1 MQNRKPATLNVVRE
15 DTIGTTWALPE
26 GTIARFGKGKVDHG
40 NVKVSPDGTYF
51 AVGTGMGL
59 WWYDVSSMSPISL
72 WETKRGL
79 VNSID
84 FSHDGKWIIIT
95 SDGIIKML
103 DVQSGECVTQIEGH
117 SASAGL
123 ACSSNGRWIAIA
135 ASNGIVK
142 VLDVQNGA
150 CIAQMDRGAHEVQSN
165 DIHQLEFSPDG
176 NLLAAR
182 ADNHEVSRDGQVLNP
197 DTEGTQT
204 YVWHPETGE
213 VIVKF
218 AGRNFAFSPDS
229 RLLAGA
235 ASDETSGDT
244 DRVGRCVSVWDV
256 TTGERISHFSGHTDW
271 VDVVTFS
278 PCGEFLVSSSGDNSL
293 RVWDIANG
301 VQKEVY
307 NEFGR
312 AWKLPFYSPEGTLL
326 TAVFGGSGATQT
338 IEIWEVERH
347 EKLQVLEFSVGSIG
361 AEWFFKCPQLAI
373 AYALSN
379 RRSDGKTQTFA
390 TLDEPNFPWPDPKVV
405 WLDNQTL
412 ASKRLGRGIAGV
424 GIALWD
430 VEGKRIQETLVKDK
444 IIHSFTVL
452 PCGKILGT
460 DLRNE
465 TKIWDVSKPDEPVA
479 EFTAPKEPSDWAR
492 HEVFAPTGNQIAVGS
507 REGTVYVWNFQNPE
521 NPIQLTG
528 HTDYIHSLAFS
539 PDGRQLASGSADE
552 TARLWD
558 VKLGEEITTLPLDE
572 PRTTMGIAFS
582 PCGKIIAGGM
592 DNEIRFWCAE
602 QLTTL
607 RTIPQPENNHRTY
620 ALAFSPCGRYLAS
633 GTWWQQGMEK
643 MAIRL
648 WDVATSENIHT
659 FWGHT
664 SDVQSLAFSPDG
676 TLLASG
682 GFDSTILLLWDVKP
696 FIGS

>member
-1 MQNRKPATLNVVRE
+1 MQNRKPAPFNVVPE
-15 DTIGTTWALPE
+15 DTIGTTWVLPE
-26 GTIARFGKGKVDHG
+26 GAIARFGKGKVDHG

-72 WETKRGL
+72 WETKRGS

-84 FSHDGKWIIIT
+84 FSHDGKWIIIDA
-95 SDGIIKML
+95 SDGIKML
-103 DVQSGECVTQIEGH
+103 DVQSGACVTQIEGH
-117 SASAGL
+117 NASAGL

-176 NLLAAR
+176 KLLAAR
-182 ADNHEVSRDGQVLNP
+182 ADNPEISNDGQVLNP

-213 VIVKF
+213 AIVKF
-218 AGRNFAFSPDS
+218 AGKNFAFSPDS

-235 ASDETSGDT
+235 AADETSGDA
-244 DRVGRCVSVWDV
+244 DRVDRCVSVWDV
-256 TTGERISHFSGHTDW
+256 TTGERISHFSGHSDG

-278 PCGEFLVSSSGDNSL
+278 PCGEFLLSSSRDNSL

-379 RRSDGKTQTFA
+379 NRSEGKTQTFA

-412 ASKRLGRGIAGV
+412 ASKRLGRGIVGV

-430 VEGKRIQETLVKDK
+430 VEGKRIQETLVADK

-465 TKIWDVSKPDEPVA
+465 TKVWDVSKSDEPIA
-479 EFTAPKEPSDWAR
+479 EFTAPDEPSDWVR
-492 HEVFAPTGNQIAVGS
+492 HEVFAPTGDRIAAGS
-507 REGTVYVWNFQNPE
+507 REGTVYVWNFQTPE
-521 NPIQLTG
+521 DPTLLKG
-528 HTDYIHSLAFS
+528 HTDYIWALAFS
-539 PDGRQLASGSADE
+539 PNGKQLVSGSDDE

-558 VKLGEEITTLPLDE
+558 VGLGEEIAVLPLDE
-572 PRTTMGIAFS
+572 PHTPMGMAFS

-592 DNEIRFWCAE
+592 DDEIRLWCAE

-607 RTIPQPENNHRTY
+607 HTIPQPENNRRTY
-620 ALAFSPCGRYLAS
+620 TIAFSPCGKYLAS
-633 GTWWQQGMEK
+633 GTWWQKGMEK
-643 MAIRL
+643 IAIRL
-648 WDVATSENIHT
+648 WEVATGENIHT

-664 SDVQSLAFSPDG
+664 SDVQSLAFSSDG

-682 GFDSTILLLWDVKP
+682 GFDSTILLWDVKP

>member
-1 MQNRKPATLNVVRE
+1 MQNRRPASLNVAPK

-26 GTIARFGKGKVDHG
+26 GAIARFGKGDVDHG

-72 WETKRGL
+72 WETKRGM

-84 FSHDGKWIIIT
+84 FSHDGKWIIIDT

-103 DVQSGECVTQIEGH
+103 NIQNGAYVAQIEGH
-117 SASAGL
+117 DAFAGL
-123 ACSSNGRWIAIA
+123 ACASNGRWIAIA
-135 ASNGIVK
+135 GSNGVVK
-142 VLDVQNGA
+142 LLDVHNSE
-150 CIAQMDRGAHEVQSN
+150 CVAQMDRGERESQSN
-165 DIHQLEFSPDG
+165 DIRQLEFSPDG
-176 NLLAAR
+176 RCLAA
-182 ADNHEVSRDGQVLNP
+182 ATAPNP
-197 DTEGTQT
+197 DTEDPQT
-204 YVWHPETGE
+204 YVWHPETGAL
-213 VIVKF
+213 IVKF

-235 ASDETSGDT
+235 AADEISNDT
-244 DRVGRCVSVWDV
+244 NRVDRCVSIWDV
-256 TTGERISHFSGHTDW
+256 TTGKRISHFSGHSDS

-278 PCGEFLVSSSGDNSL
+278 PCGEFLLSSSRDNSL
-293 RVWDIANG
+293 RVWDISNG

-307 NEFGR
+307 DEFVR
-312 AWKLPFYSPEGTLL
+312 AWKQPFYSPEGTLL
-326 TAVFGGSGATQT
+326 TAAFGGTSTTQT
-338 IEIWEVERH
+338 IEIWDVERR
-347 EKLQVLEFSVGSIG
+347 EKLQMLEFPVGSIG
-361 AEWFFKCPQLAI
+361 ADWFFKCPQLAI

-379 RRSDGKTQTFA
+379 KRSDGKTQTFP

-405 WLDNQTL
+405 WRDNQTL
-412 ASKRLGRGIAGV
+412 ASKRLGRGMVGV

-430 VEGKRIQETLVKDK
+430 VGGKRIQETLVEDK
-444 IIHSFTVL
+444 IIHSFAVL
-452 PCGKILGT
+452 PSGKILGT

-465 TKIWDVSKPDEPVA
+465 TKVWDVSKPDEPIT

-492 HEVFAPTGNQIAVGS
+492 HEAFAPTGDQIAAGS
-507 REGTVYVWNFQNPE
+507 RGGTLYVWNFQHPE
-521 NPIQLTG
+521 EPTLLTG
-528 HTDYIHSLAFS
+528 HTGHIWALAFS
-539 PDGRQLASGSADE
+539 PDGRQLASGSDDE

-558 VKLGEEITTLPLDE
+558 VKSGEEIATLPLDE
-572 PRTTMGIAFS
+572 PHTTMGIAFS

-592 DNEIRFWCAE
+592 DDEIRLWCTE

-607 RTIPQPENNHRTY
+607 RTIPQSESNRRTY
-620 ALAFSPCGRYLAS
+620 ALTFSPCGKYLVS
-633 GTWWQQGMEK
+633 GTWWQMGMEK

-648 WDVATSENIHT
+648 WEVETGENIHT

-676 TLLASG
+676 TLLASSSFEG
-682 GFDSTILLLWDVKP
+682 TILLWDVKS
-696 FIGS
+696 FIDA

>member
-1 MQNRKPATLNVVRE
+1 MQNRRPASLNVVPE
-15 DTIGTTWALPE
+15 GTIGTTWALPE
-26 GTIARFGKGKVDHG
+26 GAIARFGKGKVDHG

-51 AVGTGMGL
+51 AVRTGMGL

-72 WETKRGL
+72 WETKRGM

-103 DVQSGECVTQIEGH
+103 DVQSGACIAQIEGH
-117 SASAGL
+117 DAYAGL

-135 ASNGIVK
+135 ASNGVVK
-142 VLDVQNGA
+142 VLDVHSSE
-150 CIAQMDRGAHEVQSN
+150 CVAQMDRGARESQSN
-165 DIHQLEFSPDG
+165 DIRQLGFSPDG
-176 NLLAAR
+176 RFLAA
-182 ADNHEVSRDGQVLNP
+182 ATAQNP
-197 DTEGTQT
+197 DTEDPQT
-204 YVWHPETGE
+204 YVWHPETGAL
-213 VIVKF
+213 IVKF

-235 ASDETSGDT
+235 AADEISNDT
-244 DRVGRCVSVWDV
+244 NRVDRCVSIWDV
-256 TTGERISHFSGHTDW
+256 TTGERISHFSEHSDW

-278 PCGEFLVSSSGDNSL
+278 PCGEFLVSSSRDNSL
-293 RVWDIANG
+293 RAWDITKG
-301 VQKEVY
+301 VEKKVY
-307 NEFGR
+307 TDFGR
-312 AWKLPFYSPEGTLL
+312 AWKQPFYSPEGTLL

-338 IEIWEVERH
+338 IEIWQVEPR

-361 AEWFFKCPQLAI
+361 ADWFFRCPQLAI
-373 AYALSN
+373 AYALSSN
-379 RRSDGKTQTFA
+379 RSDGKTQTFA

-412 ASKRLGRGIAGV
+412 ASKRLGRGIVGV

-430 VEGKRIQETLVKDK
+430 VEGKRIQETLVADK

-465 TKIWDVSKPDEPVA
+465 TKIWDVSKPDEPVT
-479 EFTAPKEPSDWAR
+479 EFTAPKEPSDWVI
-492 HEVFAPTGNQIAVGS
+492 HEVFAPTGDRLAAGS

-521 NPIQLTG
+521 EPTLLTG
-528 HTDYIHSLAFS
+528 HTDYVQSLAFS
-539 PDGRQLASGSADE
+539 PDGKRLVSGARDD
-552 TARLWD
+552 TTRLWD
-558 VKLGEEITTLPLDE
+558 IESGEQIATLPMDE
-572 PRTTMGIAFS
+572 PCTIMGIAFS
-582 PCGKIIAGGM
+582 PCGNIIAGGM
-592 DNEIRFWCAE
+592 VDEIRLWCAE

-607 RTIPQPENNHRTY
+607 RKIPQPENSRRPY
-620 ALAFSPCGRYLAS
+620 DALTFSPCGKYLAS

-648 WDVATSENIHT
+648 WEVETGENIHT

-664 SDVQSLAFSPDG
+664 TDVQSLAFSPDG

-682 GFDSTILLLWDVKP
+682 SFDGTILLWDVKS
-696 FIGS
+696 FIDS

>member
-1 MQNRKPATLNVVRE
+1 MQNRRPATLNVVPG
-15 DTIGTTWALPE
+15 DTTGATWALPE
-26 GTIARFGKGKVDHG
+26 GAIARLGKGEVDHG
-40 NVKVSPDGTYF
+40 NVKVSSDGTYF

-72 WETKRGL
+72 WETKRGS

-84 FSHDGKWIIIT
+84 FSHDGKWIIIDA
-95 SDGIIKML
+95 SDGIKML
-103 DVQSGECVTQIEGH
+103 DVQSGACVTQIEGH
-117 SASAGL
+117 NAFAGL

-135 ASNGIVK
+135 ASNGVVK
-142 VLDVQNGA
+142 VLDVQSGA

-165 DIHQLEFSPDG
+165 DITQLEFSPDG
-176 NLLAAR
+176 KLLAAR
-182 ADNHEVSRDGQVLNP
+182 ADNPEISNDGQVLNP

-213 VIVKF
+213 AIVKF
-218 AGRNFAFSPDS
+218 AGKNFAFSPDS

-235 ASDETSGDT
+235 AADETSGDA
-244 DRVGRCVSVWDV
+244 DRVDRCVSVWDV
-256 TTGERISHFSGHTDW
+256 TTGERISHFSGHSDG

-278 PCGEFLVSSSGDNSL
+278 PCGEFLLSSSRDNSL
-293 RVWDIANG
+293 RVWDIAKG

-312 AWKLPFYSPEGTLL
+312 AWKQPFYSPEGTLL

-379 RRSDGKTQTFA
+379 NRSEGKTQTFA

-412 ASKRLGRGIAGV
+412 ASKRLGRGIVGV

-430 VEGKRIQETLVKDK
+430 VEGKRIRETLVEDK

-465 TKIWDVSKPDEPVA
+465 TKVWDVSKSDEPIA
-479 EFTAPKEPSDWAR
+479 EFTAPDEPSDWVR
-492 HEVFAPTGNQIAVGS
+492 HEVFAPTGDRIAAGS
-507 REGTVYVWNFQNPE
+507 REGTVYVWNFQTPE
-521 NPIQLTG
+521 DPTLLKG
-528 HTDYIHSLAFS
+528 HTDYIWALAFS
-539 PDGRQLASGSADE
+539 PNGKQLVSGSDDE

-558 VKLGEEITTLPLDE
+558 VGLGEEIAVLPLDE
-572 PRTTMGIAFS
+572 PHTPMGMAFS

-592 DNEIRFWCAE
+592 DDEIRLWCAE

-607 RTIPQPENNHRTY
+607 HTIPQPENNRRTY
-620 ALAFSPCGRYLAS
+620 TIAFSPCGKYLAS
-633 GTWWQQGMEK
+633 GTWWQKGMEK
-643 MAIRL
+643 IAIRL
-648 WDVATSENIHT
+648 WEVATGENIHT

-676 TLLASG
+676 MFLASG
-682 GFDSTILLLWDVKP
+682 GFDGTILLWDVEP
-696 FIGS
+696 FIDV

>member
-1 MQNRKPATLNVVRE
+1 MQNRRPASLNVVPE
-15 DTIGTTWALPE
+15 GTIGTTWALPE
-26 GTIARFGKGKVDHG
+26 GAIARFGKGKVDHG

-72 WETKRGL
+72 WETKRGM

-117 SASAGL
+117 NAFAGL
-123 ACSSNGRWIAIA
+123 ACSSNGRWVAIA
-135 ASNGIVK
+135 ASNGVVK
-142 VLDVQNGA
+142 VLDVHSGG

-165 DIHQLEFSPDG
+165 DITQLEFLPDG
-176 NLLAAR
+176 KLLAAR
-182 ADNHEVSRDGQVLNP
+182 ADNPEISNDGQVLNP

-213 VIVKF
+213 AIVKF

-229 RLLAGA
+229 CLLAGA
-235 ASDETSGDT
+235 AADEISNDT
-244 DRVGRCVSVWDV
+244 NRVDRCVSIWDV
-256 TTGERISHFSGHTDW
+256 TTGERISHFSEHSDW

-278 PCGEFLVSSSGDNSL
+278 PCGEFLVSSSSDNSL
-293 RVWDIANG
+293 RVWDIAKG

-307 NEFGR
+307 TDFGR
-312 AWKLPFYSPEGTLL
+312 AWKQPFYSPEGTLL

-338 IEIWEVERH
+338 IEIWQVEPR

-361 AEWFFKCPQLAI
+361 ADWFFRCPQLAI

-379 RRSDGKTQTFA
+379 KQSGGETQTFP

-405 WLDNQTL
+405 WQDDQTL
-412 ASKRLGRGIAGV
+412 ASKRLGRGIVGV

-430 VEGKRIQETLVKDK
+430 VKGKRIRETLVEDK

-465 TKIWDVSKPDEPVA
+465 AKVWDTDKPTEPIA
-479 EFTAPKEPSDWAR
+479 EFTVPKEPSDWVR
-492 HEVFAPTGNQIAVGS
+492 HEVFAPTGDRLAAGS

-521 NPIQLTG
+521 KPTFLKG
-528 HTDYIHSLAFS
+528 HTDYIWALAFS
-539 PDGRQLASGSADE
+539 SDGKQVASGSADE

-558 VKLGEEITTLPLDE
+558 VEAGKEIAVLPIGE
-572 PRTTMGIAFS
+572 PRIPMALVFS

-592 DNEIRFWCAE
+592 DDEIRLWCAE

-607 RTIPQPENNHRTY
+607 RTIPQSENSRRTY
-620 ALAFSPCGRYLAS
+620 MLAFSPCGKYLAS
-633 GTWWQQGMEK
+633 GTWWQRGMEK

-648 WDVATSENIHT
+648 WEVETGENIHT
-659 FWGHT
+659 FWGHN

-676 TLLASG
+676 TLLASSSFEG
-682 GFDSTILLLWDVKP
+682 TILLWDVKS

>member
-1 MQNRKPATLNVVRE
+1 MQNLRPAPFNVVTG
-15 DTIGTTWALPE
+15 DTIGTTWALPQDA
-26 GTIARFGKGKVDHG
+26 IARFGKGEVNHG

-59 WWYDVSSMSPISL
+59 WWYDVPSMSPISL
-72 WETKRGL
+72 WETRRGM

-84 FSHDGKWIIIT
+84 FSHDGKWIIINT
-95 SDGIIKML
+95 SDGIIKIL
-103 DVQSGECVTQIEGH
+103 DVQSRECVAQIEGH
-117 SASAGL
+117 DASARL
-123 ACSSNGRWIAIA
+123 ACSSNGKWIAVA
-135 ASNGIVK
+135 ASNGVVK
-142 VLDVQNGA
+142 VLDVQSGA
-150 CIAQMDRGAHEVQSN
+150 CISQMDRGTHEFQPN
-165 DIHQLEFSPDG
+165 DISELEFSSDG
-176 NLLAAR
+176 KFLAAR
-182 ADNHEVSRDGQVLNP
+182 ADNPEVSR
-197 DTEGTQT
+197 EGRQT

-213 VIVKF
+213 AIVKF

-235 ASDETSGDT
+235 AADETLDDA
-244 DRVGRCVSVWDV
+244 DRVDRCVSVWDV
-256 TTGERISHFSGHTDW
+256 TTGEHISYFSGHSDG

-278 PCGEFLVSSSGDNSL
+278 PCGEFLLSSSRDNSL

-301 VQKEVY
+301 VQTEVY
-307 NEFGR
+307 NEFGS
-312 AWKLPFYSPEGTLL
+312 AWKQPFYSPGGTLF
-326 TAVFGGSGATQT
+326 TAVFGGTGATQT
-338 IEIWEVERH
+338 IEIWNVERR
-347 EKLQVLEFSVGSIG
+347 EKRQVLELPVGSIG

-379 RRSDGKTQTFA
+379 KRSDGKTRTFP

-405 WLDNQTL
+405 WLDDQTL

-430 VEGKRIQETLVKDK
+430 VKNKRIQETLFEDK
-444 IIHSFTVL
+444 FINSFTVL
-452 PCGKILGT
+452 PWGDVLGT
-460 DLRNE
+460 DLKRVPKVWN
-465 TKIWDVSKPDEPVA
+465 TNKPDAPIA
-479 EFTAPKEPSDWAR
+479 EFTAPTEPPDWAR
-492 HEVFAPTGNQIAVGS
+492 HEVFAPTGDQIAAGS
-507 REGTVYVWNFQNPE
+507 REGTLYVWSFQPPE
-521 NPIQLTG
+521 ELTLLTG
-528 HTDYIHSLAFS
+528 HTGHIWALAFS
-539 PDGRQLASGSADE
+539 PDGRQLASGSDDE

-558 VKLGEEITTLPLDE
+558 VKSGEQIATLPLDE
-572 PRTTMGIAFS
+572 PRTPMGIAFS

-602 QLTTL
+602 QRTTL
-607 RTIPQPENNHRTY
+607 RTIRQPENNHRTY
-620 ALAFSPCGRYLAS
+620 TLAFSPCGKYLAS

-648 WDVATSENIHT
+648 WDVATAENIHT

-682 GFDSTILLLWDVKP
+682 SFDGTILLWDIKP
-696 FIGS
+696 FIDV

>member
-1 MQNRKPATLNVVRE
+1 MQNRRPAPFNVVQG

-26 GTIARFGKGKVDHG
+26 GAIARFGKGKVDHG

-51 AVGTGMGL
+51 AVGTGVGL

-72 WETKRGL
+72 WETERGL

-84 FSHDGKWIIIT
+84 FSHNGKWIIIY
-95 SDGIIKML
+95 SDGIIKIL
-103 DVQSGECVTQIEGH
+103 DVQSDAYVAQIEGYG
-117 SASAGL
+117 ASAGL
-123 ACSSNGRWIAIA
+123 ACSSNGKWIAVA
-135 ASNGIVK
+135 ASDGVVK
-142 VLDVQNGA
+142 VLDVQSGK
-150 CIAQMDRGAHEVQSN
+150 CIAQMDRGTHEFQSN

-176 NLLAAR
+176 KRLAAR
-182 ADNHEVSRDGQVLNP
+182 ADNYKVSRDGQVLNP

-213 VIVKF
+213 AIVKF
-218 AGRNFAFSPDS
+218 AGGNFAFSPDS

-235 ASDETSGDT
+235 AADETAGDT
-244 DRVGRCVSVWDV
+244 HRVDRCVSIWDV
-256 TTGERISHFSGHTDW
+256 TTGERISHFSEHTDW

-278 PCGEFLVSSSGDNSL
+278 PCSEFLLSSGRDKSL
-293 RVWDIANG
+293 RVWDIARG
-301 VQKEVY
+301 VQKKVY
-307 NEFGR
+307 TDFGR
-312 AWKLPFYSPEGTLL
+312 AWKQPFYSPEGTLL
-326 TAVFGGSGATQT
+326 TAVFGGTGAIQT
-338 IEIWEVERH
+338 VEIWNVEPR

-373 AYALSN
+373 AYALAN
-379 RRSDGKTQTFA
+379 KQSDSKTQTFP

-405 WLDNQTL
+405 WLDDQTL
-412 ASKRLGRGIAGV
+412 ASKRLGRGIVGV

-430 VEGKRIQETLVKDK
+430 VGGKRIRETLVADK
-444 IIHSFTVL
+444 IIHSFSVL
-452 PCGKILGT
+452 PSGKILGT

-465 TKIWDVSKPDEPVA
+465 TKVWDVSKPDEPIA
-479 EFTAPKEPSDWAR
+479 EFIAPNEPSDWAR
-492 HEVFAPTGNQIAVGS
+492 HEAFAPTGDQIAAGS
-507 REGTVYVWNFQNPE
+507 RAGAVYVWNFQHPE
-521 NPIQLTG
+521 EPILLTG
-528 HTDYIHSLAFS
+528 HTGHIWALAFS
-539 PDGRQLASGSADE
+539 PDGKQLASGSDDE

-558 VKLGEEITTLPLDE
+558 VKSGEEIAILPLDE

-582 PCGKIIAGGM
+582 PCGEIIAGGM
-592 DNEIRFWCAE
+592 DDEIRLWCAE

-620 ALAFSPCGRYLAS
+620 ALAFSPCGKYLVS
-633 GTWWQQGMEK
+633 GTWWQRGMEK

-648 WDVATSENIHT
+648 WDVATGENIHT

-664 SDVQSLAFSPDG
+664 TDVQSLAFSPDG

-682 GFDSTILLLWDVKP
+682 GFDGTILLWDVEP
-696 FIGS
+696 FTGS

>member
-1 MQNRKPATLNVVRE
+1 MQNRRPAPFNVVQG

-26 GTIARFGKGKVDHG
+26 GAIARFGKGEVDHG

-51 AVGTGMGL
+51 AVGTDMGL
-59 WWYDVSSMSPISL
+59 WWYDVASMSPISL
-72 WETKRGL
+72 WETKRGM

-84 FSHDGKWIIIT
+84 FSHDGKWIIIYT

-103 DVQSGECVTQIEGH
+103 DVQSGAYVAQIEGYG
-117 SASAGL
+117 ASAGL
-123 ACSSNGRWIAIA
+123 ACSSNGKWIAVA
-135 ASNGIVK
+135 ASDGVVK
-142 VLDVQNGA
+142 VLDVQSGK
-150 CIAQMDRGAHEVQSN
+150 CIAQMDRGTHEFQSN

-176 NLLAAR
+176 KRLAAR
-182 ADNHEVSRDGQVLNP
+182 ADNPELSRDGQVLNP

-213 VIVKF
+213 AIVKF
-218 AGRNFAFSPDS
+218 AGGNFAFSPDS

-235 ASDETSGDT
+235 AADETAGDT
-244 DRVGRCVSVWDV
+244 HRVDRCVSIWDV
-256 TTGERISHFSGHTDW
+256 TTGERISHFSEHTDW

-278 PCGEFLVSSSGDNSL
+278 PCSEFLLSSSRDKSL
-293 RVWDIANG
+293 RVWDIARG
-301 VQKEVY
+301 VQKKVY
-307 NEFGR
+307 TDFGR
-312 AWKLPFYSPEGTLL
+312 AWKQPFYSPEGTLL
-326 TAVFGGSGATQT
+326 TAVFGGTGAIQT
-338 IEIWEVERH
+338 VEIWNVEPR

-373 AYALSN
+373 AYALAN
-379 RRSDGKTQTFA
+379 KRSDSKTQTFP

-405 WLDNQTL
+405 WRDDQTL
-412 ASKRLGRGIAGV
+412 ASKRLGRGMVGV

-430 VEGKRIQETLVKDK
+430 VGGKQIRETLVADK
-444 IIHSFTVL
+444 IIHSFSVL
-452 PCGKILGT
+452 PSGKILGT

-465 TKIWDVSKPDEPVA
+465 TKIWDVSKPDEPIA
-479 EFTAPKEPSDWAR
+479 EFIAPKEPSEWVR
-492 HEVFAPTGNQIAVGS
+492 HEVFAPTGDRIAAGS

-521 NPIQLTG
+521 EPTLLTG
-528 HTDYIHSLAFS
+528 HTDYVTSLAFS
-539 PDGRQLASGSADE
+539 LDGKRLASGARDD
-552 TARLWD
+552 TARLWE
-558 VKLGEEITTLPLDE
+558 VESGEQIGTLPLDE
-572 PRTTMGIAFS
+572 PRCTEGIAFS

-592 DNEIRFWCAE
+592 DDEIRLWCAE

-620 ALAFSPCGRYLAS
+620 ALAFSPCSKYLVS
-633 GTWWQQGMEK
+633 GTWWQKGMEK

-648 WDVATSENIHT
+648 WKVETAENIHT

-676 TLLASG
+676 TMLASG
-682 GFDSTILLLWDVKP
+682 GFDGTILLWDVEP
-696 FIGS
+696 FIDA

>member
-1 MQNRKPATLNVVRE
+1 MQNRRPAPFNVVPE

-26 GTIARFGKGKVDHG
+26 DAIARFGKGEVDHG

-51 AVGTGMGL
+51 AIGTGMGL

-72 WETKRGL
+72 WETKRGM
-79 VNSID
+79 VKSID

-117 SASAGL
+117 NAFAGL

-135 ASNGIVK
+135 ASNGVVK
-142 VLDVQNGA
+142 VLDVQSGA

-165 DIHQLEFSPDG
+165 DITQLEFSPDG
-176 NLLAAR
+176 KLLAAR
-182 ADNHEVSRDGQVLNP
+182 ADNPEISNDGQVLNP

-213 VIVKF
+213 AIVKF

-229 RLLAGA
+229 HLLAGA
-235 ASDETSGDT
+235 AADETSNDT
-244 DRVGRCVSVWDV
+244 NRVDRCVSIWDV
-256 TTGERISHFSGHTDW
+256 TTGERISHFSEHSDW

-278 PCGEFLVSSSGDNSL
+278 PCGEFLVSSSSDNSL
-293 RVWDIANG
+293 RVWDIAKG

-307 NEFGR
+307 TDFGR
-312 AWKLPFYSPEGTLL
+312 AWKQPFYSPEGTLL

-338 IEIWEVERH
+338 IEIWQVEPR

-361 AEWFFKCPQLAI
+361 ADWFFRCPQLAI

-379 RRSDGKTQTFA
+379 KQSGGETQTLP

-405 WLDNQTL
+405 WQDDQTL
-412 ASKRLGRGIAGV
+412 ASKRLGRGIVGV

-430 VEGKRIQETLVKDK
+430 VKGKRIRETLVEDK

-465 TKIWDVSKPDEPVA
+465 AKVWDTDKPTEPIA
-479 EFTAPKEPSDWAR
+479 EFTVPKEPSDWVR
-492 HEVFAPTGNQIAVGS
+492 HEVFAPTGDRLAAGS

-521 NPIQLTG
+521 KPTFLKG
-528 HTDYIHSLAFS
+528 HTDYIWALAFS
-539 PDGRQLASGSADE
+539 PNGKQVASGSADE

-558 VKLGEEITTLPLDE
+558 VEAGKEIAVLPIGE
-572 PRTTMGIAFS
+572 PRIPMALVFS

-592 DNEIRFWCAE
+592 DDEIRFW
-602 QLTTL
+602 LSL
-607 RTIPQPENNHRTY
+607 
-620 ALAFSPCGRYLAS
+620 
-633 GTWWQQGMEK
+633 
-643 MAIRL
+643 
-648 WDVATSENIHT
+648 IH
-659 FWGHT
+659 
-664 SDVQSLAFSPDG
+664 
-676 TLLASG
+676 
-682 GFDSTILLLWDVKP
+682 I
-696 FIGS
+696 